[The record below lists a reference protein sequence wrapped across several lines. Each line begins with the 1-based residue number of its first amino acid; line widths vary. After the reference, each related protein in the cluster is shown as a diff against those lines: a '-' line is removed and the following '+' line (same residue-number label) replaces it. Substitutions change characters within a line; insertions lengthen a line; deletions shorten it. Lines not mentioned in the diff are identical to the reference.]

1 MISNSNTT
9 GGGIPSGESP
19 EGGAAKKRR
28 KPMVLFSNSNPT
40 GGGEPS
46 SEDPENGDA
55 KRRRKRTVLYIVAG
69 ILVAAIAVV
78 AWLVISNIAEQ
89 KAKEQ
94 AEIEAEAR
102 NLDLQQQLAD
112 SEFENLENDFRQLET
127 QRTAITNDTLKMR
140 LTEKYEAARLQ
151 IEDLQKKL
159 KDQRTR
165 SSKEIKDLRGQIDSL
180 RKLLK
185 HYLEE
190 IDRLNKENE
199 ELRSENAGLKDRNEQ
214 LATQVSETSR
224 ANQVLSE
231 RMTLAE
237 KLNVT
242 GVGLKALNK
251 KGKNEK
257 KVSKA
262 RQLMVTFTLPP
273 NNSTPVGEKTIF
285 VRIISPEGNLLGNGG
300 TFPFEGGSV
309 PCTARKVIEYTGEEI
324 AGIPVYWDV
333 TSALTAGRYTV
344 ELFADNYRLASR
356 SFELK

>member
-1 MISNSNTT
+1 MISNSNSTP
-9 GGGIPSGESP
+9 GNAPLGE
-19 EGGAAKKRR
+19 
-28 KPMVLFSNSNPT
+28 N
-40 GGGEPS
+40 
-46 SEDPENGDA
+46 PENVDA
-55 KRRRKRTVLYIVAG
+55 GRRRKKKILYIVG
-69 ILVAAIAVV
+69 GVLVAAIAVV
-78 AWLVISNIAEQ
+78 AWLLISNIVGQ

-102 NLDLQQQLAD
+102 NLDLQQQLAN

-127 QRTAITNDTLKMR
+127 QRVNITNDTLKIR

-159 KDQRTR
+159 KDQRRR
-165 SSKEIKDLRGQIDSL
+165 SSKEIQDLRGQIDSL

-190 IDRLNKENE
+190 IDRLNRENE
-199 ELRSENAGLKDRNEQ
+199 ELRSENAGLKDRNEK

-242 GVGLKALNK
+242 GVSLRALNK

-262 RQLMVTFTLPP
+262 KQLVVTFTLPP

-300 TFPFEGGSV
+300 SFNFEGANVS
-309 PCTARKVIEYTGEEI
+309 CTARKVIEYTGEEI
-324 AGIPVYWDV
+324 AGIPIYWDV
-333 TSALTAGRYTV
+333 TSALSAGRYTV

-356 SFELK
+356 SFDLK

>member
-1 MISNSNTT
+1 MISNNNLT
-9 GGGIPSGESP
+9 GNNAQGQPAP
-19 EGGAAKKRR
+19 E
-28 KPMVLFSNSNPT
+28 V
-40 GGGEPS
+40 
-46 SEDPENGDA
+46 GDA
-55 KRRRKRTVLYIVAG
+55 ARRRKRILLYCAAGVLV
-69 ILVAAIAVV
+69 VAIAVV
-78 AWLVISNIAEQ
+78 AWLVFSHMAEQ

-127 QRTAITNDTLKMR
+127 QRVNITNDTLKIR

-159 KDQRTR
+159 KDQRRR
-165 SSKEIKDLRGQIDSL
+165 SSKEIQDLRGQIDSL

-190 IDRLNKENE
+190 IDRLNRENE
-199 ELRSENAGLKDRNEQ
+199 ELRSENAGLKDRNER

-242 GVGLKALNK
+242 GVNLRALNK

-257 KVSKA
+257 KVAKA
-262 RQLMVTFTLPP
+262 KQLVVTFTLPP

-300 TFPFEGGSV
+300 SFGFEGTNV

-324 AGIPVYWDV
+324 AGIPIYWDV
-333 TSALTAGRYTV
+333 TSALSAGRYTV